1 MIKLLATWDIK
12 PGRESE
18 YFEFT
23 VKEFAPGVMRL
34 GLRPTEAWYTVYG
47 KDPQILMGFVTDDL
61 STMQQIITS
70 TEWLK
75 LHESL
80 LDYVTDYRQKI
91 VRATSRF
98 QLF

>member
-1 MIKLLATWDIK
+1 MIKLLTTWDIK

-61 STMQQIITS
+61 STMQQIINS
-70 TEWLK
+70 PEWQK
-75 LHESL
+75 LHHNL
-80 LDYVTDYRQKI
+80 LDYVSDYRQKI
-91 VRATSRF
+91 VQATSRF